1 MQDVVERSHEK
12 SSMLQGFGDAVLR
25 AEALEDQLVKS
36 QKHAAAMPSK
46 LDAAF
51 AKYHNDIQE
60 MQAKDGDLVR
70 KNKSL
75 RNKNKGTPLDLLST
89 CWRSRG
95 SLTRCSLLL
104 AELETRV
111 EQLKTSETDL
121 KNLFYREQEAR
132 QVLELDYKELAYECD
147 KHMELRIAS
156 DRDLV
161 NGYKSLQKL
170 NEDCEKL
177 RAQLK
182 ELEEAALPIARLLMP
197 HPGGPKIAPL
207 VDRLKE
213 APSRL
218 AVYVKHLARSIPNQ
232 VLAFMKS
239 YFPKA
244 PVDVVAGGLAAN
256 CTDEQYA
263 SCWSRWRPLQNKSP
277 TSLIS
282 SSPVIVSL

>member
-1 MQDVVERSHEK
+1 
-12 SSMLQGFGDAVLR
+12 L
-25 AEALEDQLVKS
+25 
-36 QKHAAAMPSK
+36 
-46 LDAAF
+46 F
-51 AKYHNDIQE
+51 AD
-60 MQAKDGDLVR
+60 
-70 KNKSL
+70 
-75 RNKNKGTPLDLLST
+75 
-89 CWRSRG
+89 
-95 SLTRCSLLL
+95 
-104 AELETRV
+104 LETRV

-121 KNLFYREQEAR
+121 NNLFYQEQEAR

-161 NGYKSLQKL
+161 NCYKSLQKL

-182 ELEEAALPIARLLMP
+182 ELEEAALPIARLLVP

-213 APSRL
+213 APSWL
-218 AVYVKHLARSIPNQ
+218 AAYVKHLAKSIPNQ

-239 YFPKA
+239 YFPKV

-263 SCWSRWRPLQNKSP
+263 ELLEQMAPIEEQVADKLNLQ
-277 TSLIS
+277 
-282 SSPVIVSL
+282 

>member
-1 MQDVVERSHEK
+1 MLPVQDVVERSREK

-25 AEALEDQLVKS
+25 AEALENQLVKS
-36 QKHAAAMPSK
+36 RKHATAMQSK
-46 LDAAF
+46 LDTVF

-60 MQAKDGDLVR
+60 MQAKSSDLVR

-75 RNKNKGTPLDLLST
+75 RNKNKGTPLVLLST

-95 SLTRCSLLL
+95 SLTRFSLCF
-104 AELETRV
+104 AELETWV
-111 EQLKTSETDL
+111 EQLKASETDL
-121 KNLFYREQEAR
+121 KNIFYREQEAR

-156 DRDLV
+156 NRDLV
-161 NGYKSLQKL
+161 NCYKSLQKL
-170 NEDCEKL
+170 NEDCERL

-182 ELEEAALPIARLLMP
+182 ELEEAALPIARLLVP

-218 AVYVKHLARSIPNQ
+218 AAYVKHLAKSIPNQ

-239 YFPKA
+239 YFLKA
-244 PVDVVAGGLAAN
+244 PMDVVAGGLAAN

-263 SCWSRWRPLQNKSP
+263 ELLEQMAEQVANK
-277 TSLIS
+277 LN
-282 SSPVIVSL
+282 L